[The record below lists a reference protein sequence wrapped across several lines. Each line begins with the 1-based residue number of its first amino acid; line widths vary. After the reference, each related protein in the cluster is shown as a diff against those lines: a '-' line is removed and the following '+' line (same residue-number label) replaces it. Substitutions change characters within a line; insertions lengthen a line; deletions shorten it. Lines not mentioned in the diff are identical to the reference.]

1 MDTIIDIHTFVA
13 EPASAA
19 SSLPCLLVVA
29 TRRPGNG
36 GHALAARYAR

>member
-36 GHALAARYAR
+36 HALAARYAR